1 MRHLSHPMAVTRVL
15 PLWLRAA
22 VAGAEVLTI
31 LLVPMADLPVDELR
45 TVGAGPKMQSQQLL
59 HHKGTTAA
67 QNSTAVLAVAAVAAL
82 PLQVVPADQTWV
94 ATVEMVS
101 AATLI

>member
-1 MRHLSHPMAVTRVL
+1 
-15 PLWLRAA
+15 
-22 VAGAEVLTI
+22 LTI
-31 LLVPMADLPVDELR
+31 LLVPMADLQVDELR

-59 HHKGTTAA
+59 HHKGTMAA
-67 QNSTAVLAVAAVAAL
+67 QNSTVVLAVAAVAVL

-94 ATVEMVS
+94 ATEEMAS